1 MMIDSQRTP
10 VFRGL
15 EEEENQVTN
24 TEKEQRVQLKKK
36 TQKTKVNVS
45 SWNKSEESG
54 SVINCVKYY

>member
-36 TQKTKVNVS
+36 HKKPRSMFRPGTKVKKVDQ
-45 SWNKSEESG
+45 
-54 SVINCVKYY
+54 

>member
-36 TQKTKVNVS
+36 NTKNQGQCFVLEQK
-45 SWNKSEESG
+45 
-54 SVINCVKYY
+54 